1 MIECRYMSVEI
12 MSVIHVSSK
21 SMIIAISIWVAVVE
35 LMTVSVVT
43 KFMVIVAKVVF
54 FVTPSVTIAKVVV
67 IMTES
72 VSEAV
77 T

>member
-1 MIECRYMSVEI
+1 MSVEI

-21 SMIIAISIWVAVVE
+21 SVIIAVSIWVAIAVIE

-72 VSEAV
+72 VSDAV